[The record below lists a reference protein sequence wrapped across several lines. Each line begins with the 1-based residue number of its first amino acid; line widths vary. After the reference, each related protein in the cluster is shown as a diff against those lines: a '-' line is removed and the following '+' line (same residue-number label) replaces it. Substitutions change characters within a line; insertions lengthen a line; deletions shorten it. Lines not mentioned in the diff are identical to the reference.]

1 VAGIREKAE
10 KSRGSTGAPDD
21 RKAKKEKSSTNQAIE
36 FVVIVAVAIGLA
48 LGIQQFLVKPFR
60 IPSPSMVPT
69 LKVGQRVLVNRLG
82 PHFGDPS
89 RGDIIVFKPPAGA
102 DSEECGNPARPE
114 DGHPCDKPTA
124 KQSDSNF
131 IKRVVGLPGDWLYVE
146 GNRVYLGKSKDG
158 PFKRQNEPFIAK
170 GTRCAD
176 LCNLEKPIRVPA
188 GHFFMMG
195 DNRGESDDSR
205 DWGPVP
211 KDWII
216 GRAFFTYWPPSRI
229 GTL

>member
-1 VAGIREKAE
+1 VAGL
-10 KSRGSTGAPDD
+10 
-21 RKAKKEKSSTNQAIE
+21 KERDGKRKSSTNSAIE
-36 FVVIVAVAIGLA
+36 FVVIIVVALGLA
-48 LGIQQFLVKPFR
+48 VGIQAFLVKPFR

-89 RGDIIVFKPPAGA
+89 RGDIVVFKPPKGS
-102 DSEECGNPARPE
+102 DDQRCGIPREPS
-114 DGHPCDKPTA
+114 DGHPCEKPTSE
-124 KQSDSNF
+124 QSTNNF
-131 IKRVVGLPGDWLYVE
+131 IKRVVGLPGEWIKVQN
-146 GNRVYLGKSKDG
+146 NRAYIGKTETGTFVLQK
-158 PFKRQNEPFIAK
+158 EPFIEK
-170 GTRCAD
+170 GTPCEE
-176 LCNLEKPIRVPA
+176 LCNLPKPIRIPA

-195 DNRGESDDSR
+195 DNRGASDDSR

-211 KDWII
+211 KKWVI